1 MEIIPA
7 IDIRGGRCVRLQQ
20 GDFARETVY
29 DDDPSAAARRWQ
41 EAGARRLHV
50 VDLDGAREGR
60 PVNEASVGRIL
71 AEASIA
77 VQLGGGLRDV
87 ATIHRYLEAGVDRVV
102 LGTAAVKDQTT
113 LLNALA
119 LFRERIAVGVD
130 ARDGLVVSEGWRE
143 ASGQPAGE
151 LVARLAEMGVTRV
164 IYTDTVRDGT
174 LTQPNFPAL
183 EDLLSNLQPPTPV
196 LSAAEGSNL
205 RIVYAGGVASLDH
218 LRRLSALGLEGAIVG
233 TALYT
238 GDIDLG
244 QALAALAS

>member
-7 IDIRGGRCVRLQQ
+7 VDIRGGRCVRLAQ

-29 DDDPSAAARRWQ
+29 DDDPAAAARRWQ
-41 EAGARRLHV
+41 AAGARRLHV

-60 PVNEASVGRIL
+60 PVNEPAVRRIL
-71 AEASIA
+71 AEVSIP
-77 VQLGGGLRDV
+77 VQLGGGLRDL
-87 ATIHRYLEAGVDRVV
+87 AAINRYLESGVERVV

-143 ASGQPAGE
+143 ASPRPAGE
-151 LVARLAEMGVTRV
+151 LVAELADMGVTRI

-174 LTQPNFPAL
+174 LTEPNFPAI
-183 EDLLSNLQPPTPV
+183 ENLLSNLQSPPPV
-196 LSAAEGSNL
+196 LGAAEGSNL
-205 RIVYAGGVASLDH
+205 RIIYAGGVSSLGH
-218 LRRLSALGLEGAIVG
+218 LRTLAALGLEGAIVG

-238 GDIDLG
+238 GAIDLG
-244 QALAALAS
+244 QALAALAP

>member
-1 MEIIPA
+1 VEIIPA

-41 EAGARRLHV
+41 DAGARRLHV

-60 PVNEASVGRIL
+60 PVNEASVRRIL

-87 ATIHRYLEAGVDRVV
+87 ATINRYLEAGVDRVV

-183 EDLLSNLQPPTPV
+183 EDLLSNLQPPT
-196 LSAAEGSNL
+196 SNL
-205 RIVYAGGVASLDH
+205 RIVYAGGVATLDH

-238 GDIDLG
+238 GDIDLR
-244 QALAALAS
+244 QALAALAP

>member
-1 MEIIPA
+1 MDIIPA
-7 IDIRGGRCVRLQQ
+7 VDIRGGRCVRLEQ

-29 DDDPSAAARRWQ
+29 ADDPAAAARRWQ
-41 EAGARRLHV
+41 DAGARRLHV

-60 PVNEASVGRIL
+60 PVNQASVRRIL
-71 AEASIA
+71 AEVSVP

-87 ATIHRYLEAGVDRVV
+87 ATINRYLESGVERVV

-130 ARDGLVVSEGWRE
+130 ARAGLVVSEGWRE
-143 ASGQPAGE
+143 ASPRPAGE
-151 LVARLAEMGVTRV
+151 LVAELAEMGARRV

-174 LTQPNFPAL
+174 LTAPNFAAL
-183 EDLLSNLQPPTPV
+183 EQLLSNLQPPTPV
-196 LSAAEGSNL
+196 LSAAEGADL
-205 RIVYAGGVASLDH
+205 RIIYAGGVSSLDH
-218 LRRLSALGLEGAIVG
+218 LRTLAALGLEGAIVG

-244 QALAALAS
+244 QALAALAP

>member
-41 EAGARRLHV
+41 DAGARRLHV

-60 PVNEASVGRIL
+60 PVNEASVRRIL

-87 ATIHRYLEAGVDRVV
+87 ATINRYLEAGVDRVV

-183 EDLLSNLQPPTPV
+183 EDLLSNLQPPT
-196 LSAAEGSNL
+196 SNL
-205 RIVYAGGVASLDH
+205 RIVYAGGVATLDH

-238 GDIDLG
+238 GDIDLR
-244 QALAALAS
+244 QALAALAP